1 MRNNKLLLVGI
12 VCLSFNS
19 FQAQE
24 SVHGSGGNATGSGGS
39 VSYSLGQVLYTTA
52 SGTTGSTA
60 AGVQQPFEIQTVLGN
75 ENFNISLEMVVY
87 PNPTTNLLMLEVK
100 NYGLENLEYQLF
112 DLNGRLIVDE
122 KINTETTTISMEQYP
137 SAVYLLKVIDN
148 NKEIKTFKI
157 LKNNS

>member
-24 SVHGSGGNATGSGGS
+24 SVHGSGGNAAGSGGN

-75 ENFNISLEMVVY
+75 ENFNISLNMVVY

-112 DLNGRLIVDE
+112 DLNGRLIADE
-122 KINTETTTISMEQYP
+122 KISAETTTISMEQYP
-137 SAVYLLKVIDN
+137 SAVYLLKVVNN

-157 LKNNS
+157 LKK